1 MKSIG
6 KLYRDPRLNLIYV
19 VIDYFNSSVPGTP
32 VGGPTYE
39 VRLLDQPDRTI
50 YASVSAVEKDWE
62 PISEGYQY
70 R

>member
-1 MKSIG
+1 MNCIG
-6 KLYRDPRLNLIYV
+6 KLYRDPRLNVIYV
-19 VIDYFNSSVPGTP
+19 VIDYFKSSVPGTLIRA
-32 VGGPTYE
+32 PTYE

-62 PISEGYQY
+62 PISEGYQF